1 MIRKRFQSNLREDRY
16 CSIPLILL
24 FAGLW
29 GTVPVEAEIGTGP
42 TPKIATSK
50 SDLTEKERVDLQN
63 ELKRLGGEL
72 KLLGQQIGGS
82 IAPLDLGLSGTSSAQ
97 PTTAETASHVQ
108 TIQKRMREIQR
119 LFPGQT
125 RRIPP
130 LSTAQITARIEELR
144 TEIGESSQGIE
155 ALAKSNPGAEE
166 VRVLQRQLRHKQRT
180 LSWLLGQ
187 QRRLEAASS
196 KDDATTENPVQ
207 EKTVA
212 VETKEEGA
220 ELKPAQAYELVETTE
235 FGEAAGVFDLKEL
248 DFFKL
253 HHILAAEAIE
263 VVTPFLSPDNTAIVA
278 DLNTNSIIV
287 KDLPHVLLDIDR
299 ILVYIDRPVTT
310 QPVSEK
316 EVDHSQEKRSP

>member
-1 MIRKRFQSNLREDRY
+1 M
-16 CSIPLILL
+16 
-24 FAGLW
+24 
-29 GTVPVEAEIGTGP
+29 TVLVEAETSTEP
-42 TPKIATSK
+42 TPEIGTSK
-50 SDLTEKERVDLQN
+50 SDLTDKDRADLQN

-82 IAPLDLGLSGTSSAQ
+82 IAPLDLDLSGTSSDQ
-97 PTTAETASHVQ
+97 PTTAETVSRVQ
-108 TIQKRMREIQR
+108 SIQKRMREIQR

-130 LSTAQITARIEELR
+130 LSKAQITARIETLR

-180 LSWLLGQ
+180 LNWLLGQ
-187 QRRLEAASS
+187 QRRFSAVASS
-196 KDDATTENPVQ
+196 KNNAAAENPAQ
-207 EKTVA
+207 EKTVT
-212 VETKEEGA
+212 VGTKEEDA
-220 ELKPAQAYELVETTE
+220 ELKSAQTYELIEATE
-235 FGEAAGVFDLKEL
+235 FDEATGVFDLKEL

-253 HHILAAEAIE
+253 HHILATEAIE
-263 VVTPFLSPDNTAIVA
+263 VITPFLSPDNTAIVA

-299 ILVYIDRPVTT
+299 ILVYIDRSVTT
-310 QPVSEK
+310 QPVGKK
-316 EVDHSQEKRSP
+316 EVDHSKEK

>member
-1 MIRKRFQSNLREDRY
+1 MIRKRFKSNLREDRY
-16 CSIPLILL
+16 CFTSLVLL

-29 GTVPVEAEIGTGP
+29 VTVLVEAETNTGP
-42 TPKIATSK
+42 TPEIATSK
-50 SDLTEKERVDLQN
+50 SDLTDKDRADLQN

-82 IAPLDLGLSGTSSAQ
+82 IAPLDLDLSGTSSDQ
-97 PTTAETASHVQ
+97 PTTAETVSRVQ
-108 TIQKRMREIQR
+108 SIQKRMREIQR

-130 LSTAQITARIEELR
+130 LSKAQITARIETLR

-180 LSWLLGQ
+180 LNWLLGQ
-187 QRRLEAASS
+187 QRRFSAVASS
-196 KDDATTENPVQ
+196 KNDAAAENPAQ
-207 EKTVA
+207 EKTVT
-212 VETKEEGA
+212 VGTKEEDA
-220 ELKPAQAYELVETTE
+220 ELKSAQTYELI
-235 FGEAAGVFDLKEL
+235 EATKFDEAIGVFDLKEL

-253 HHILAAEAIE
+253 HHISATEAIE
-263 VVTPFLSPDNTAIVA
+263 VITPFLSPDNTAIVA

-299 ILVYIDRPVTT
+299 ILVYIDRSVTT
-310 QPVSEK
+310 QPVGKK
-316 EVDHSQEKRSP
+316 EVDHSKEK

>member
-1 MIRKRFQSNLREDRY
+1 M
-16 CSIPLILL
+16 
-24 FAGLW
+24 
-29 GTVPVEAEIGTGP
+29 TVLVEAETSTEP
-42 TPKIATSK
+42 TPEIGTSK
-50 SDLTEKERVDLQN
+50 SDLTDKDRADLQN

-82 IAPLDLGLSGTSSAQ
+82 IAPLDLDLSGTSSDQ
-97 PTTAETASHVQ
+97 PTTAETVSRVQ
-108 TIQKRMREIQR
+108 SIQKRMREIQR

-130 LSTAQITARIEELR
+130 LSKAQITARIETLR

-180 LSWLLGQ
+180 LNWLLGQ
-187 QRRLEAASS
+187 QRRFSAVASS
-196 KDDATTENPVQ
+196 KNNAAAENPAQ
-207 EKTVA
+207 EKTVT
-212 VETKEEGA
+212 VGTKEEDA
-220 ELKPAQAYELVETTE
+220 ELKSAQTYELIEATE
-235 FGEAAGVFDLKEL
+235 FDEATGVFDLKEL

-253 HHILAAEAIE
+253 HHILATEAIE
-263 VVTPFLSPDNTAIVA
+263 VITPFLSPDNTAIVA

-299 ILVYIDRPVTT
+299 ILVYIDRSVTT
-310 QPVSEK
+310 QPVGKK
-316 EVDHSQEKRSP
+316 EDDHSKEK

>member
-1 MIRKRFQSNLREDRY
+1 M
-16 CSIPLILL
+16 
-24 FAGLW
+24 
-29 GTVPVEAEIGTGP
+29 TVLVEAETSTEP
-42 TPKIATSK
+42 TPEIGTSK
-50 SDLTEKERVDLQN
+50 SDLTDKDRADLQN

-82 IAPLDLGLSGTSSAQ
+82 IAPLDLDLSGTSSDQ
-97 PTTAETASHVQ
+97 PTTAETVSRVQ
-108 TIQKRMREIQR
+108 SIQKRMREIQR

-130 LSTAQITARIEELR
+130 LSKAQITARIETLR

-180 LSWLLGQ
+180 LNWLLGQ
-187 QRRLEAASS
+187 QRRFSAVASS
-196 KDDATTENPVQ
+196 KNNAAAENPAQ
-207 EKTVA
+207 EKTVT
-212 VETKEEGA
+212 VGTKEEDA
-220 ELKPAQAYELVETTE
+220 ELKSAQTYELIEATE
-235 FGEAAGVFDLKEL
+235 FDEATGVFDLKEL

-253 HHILAAEAIE
+253 HHILATEAIE
-263 VVTPFLSPDNTAIVA
+263 VITPFLSPDNTAIVA

-299 ILVYIDRPVTT
+299 ILVYIDRSVTA
-310 QPVSEK
+310 QPVGKK
-316 EVDHSQEKRSP
+316 EVDHSKEK

>member
-1 MIRKRFQSNLREDRY
+1 M
-16 CSIPLILL
+16 
-24 FAGLW
+24 
-29 GTVPVEAEIGTGP
+29 TVLVEAETSTEP
-42 TPKIATSK
+42 TPEIGTSK
-50 SDLTEKERVDLQN
+50 SDLTDKDRADLQN

-82 IAPLDLGLSGTSSAQ
+82 IAPLDLDLSGTSSDQ
-97 PTTAETASHVQ
+97 PTTAETVSRVQ
-108 TIQKRMREIQR
+108 SIQKRMREIQR

-130 LSTAQITARIEELR
+130 LSKAQITARIETLR

-180 LSWLLGQ
+180 LNWLLGQ
-187 QRRLEAASS
+187 QRRFSAVASS
-196 KDDATTENPVQ
+196 KNDAAAENPAQ
-207 EKTVA
+207 EKTVT
-212 VETKEEGA
+212 VGTKEEDP
-220 ELKPAQAYELVETTE
+220 ELKSAQTYELIEATE
-235 FGEAAGVFDLKEL
+235 FDEATGVFDLKEL

-253 HHILAAEAIE
+253 HHILATEAIE
-263 VVTPFLSPDNTAIVA
+263 VITPFLSPDNTAIVA

-299 ILVYIDRPVTT
+299 ILVYIDRSVTT
-310 QPVSEK
+310 QPVGKK
-316 EVDHSQEKRSP
+316 EVDHSKEK

>member
-1 MIRKRFQSNLREDRY
+1 M
-16 CSIPLILL
+16 
-24 FAGLW
+24 
-29 GTVPVEAEIGTGP
+29 TVLVEAETSTEP
-42 TPKIATSK
+42 TPEIGTSK
-50 SDLTEKERVDLQN
+50 SDLTDKDRVDLQN

-82 IAPLDLGLSGTSSAQ
+82 IAPLDLDLSGTSSDQ
-97 PTTAETASHVQ
+97 PTTAETVSRVQ
-108 TIQKRMREIQR
+108 SIQKRMREIQR

-130 LSTAQITARIEELR
+130 LSKAQITARIETLR

-180 LSWLLGQ
+180 LNWLLGQ
-187 QRRLEAASS
+187 QRRFSAVASS
-196 KDDATTENPVQ
+196 KNNAAAENPAQ
-207 EKTVA
+207 EKTVT
-212 VETKEEGA
+212 VGTKEEDA
-220 ELKPAQAYELVETTE
+220 ELKSAQTYELIEATE
-235 FGEAAGVFDLKEL
+235 FDEATGVFDLKEL

-253 HHILAAEAIE
+253 HHILATEAIE
-263 VVTPFLSPDNTAIVA
+263 VITPFLSPDNTAIVA

-299 ILVYIDRPVTT
+299 ILVYIDRSVTT
-310 QPVSEK
+310 QPVGKK
-316 EVDHSQEKRSP
+316 EVDHSKEK

>member
-1 MIRKRFQSNLREDRY
+1 M
-16 CSIPLILL
+16 
-24 FAGLW
+24 
-29 GTVPVEAEIGTGP
+29 TVLVEAETSTEP
-42 TPKIATSK
+42 TPEIGTSK
-50 SDLTEKERVDLQN
+50 SDLTDKDRADLQN

-82 IAPLDLGLSGTSSAQ
+82 IAPLDLDLSGTSSDQ
-97 PTTAETASHVQ
+97 PTTAETVSRVQ
-108 TIQKRMREIQR
+108 SIQKRMREIQR

-130 LSTAQITARIEELR
+130 LSKAQITARIETLR

-180 LSWLLGQ
+180 LNWLLGQ
-187 QRRLEAASS
+187 QRRFSAVASS
-196 KDDATTENPVQ
+196 KNNAVAENPAQ
-207 EKTVA
+207 EKTVT
-212 VETKEEGA
+212 VETKEEDA
-220 ELKPAQAYELVETTE
+220 ELKSAQTYELIEATE
-235 FGEAAGVFDLKEL
+235 FDEATGVFDLKEL

-253 HHILAAEAIE
+253 HHILATEAIE
-263 VVTPFLSPDNTAIVA
+263 VITPFLSPDNTAIVA

-299 ILVYIDRPVTT
+299 ILVYIDRSVTT
-310 QPVSEK
+310 QPVGKK
-316 EVDHSQEKRSP
+316 EVDHSKEK

>member
-1 MIRKRFQSNLREDRY
+1 MIRKRFKSNLREDRY
-16 CSIPLILL
+16 CFTSLVLL

-29 GTVPVEAEIGTGP
+29 VAIPVEAETSTGL

-50 SDLTEKERVDLQN
+50 SDLTDKKRADLQN
-63 ELKRLGGEL
+63 ELQRLGGEL

-82 IAPLDLGLSGTSSAQ
+82 IAPLDLDLSGISSDQ
-97 PTTAETASHVQ
+97 PTTTETVNRVQ
-108 TIQKRMREIQR
+108 AIQKRMREIQQ

-130 LSTAQITARIEELR
+130 SSKAQITARIETLR

-155 ALAKSNPGAEE
+155 ALAKSNPRAEE

-180 LSWLLGQ
+180 LNWLLGQ
-187 QRRLEAASS
+187 QRRFSAASS
-196 KDDATTENPVQ
+196 SFDEAAENSAQ

-212 VETKEEGA
+212 VETKEEDA
-220 ELKPAQAYELVETTE
+220 ELKPAQTYELVEATE
-235 FGEAAGVFDLKEL
+235 FDEAAGVFDLKEL

-310 QPVSEK
+310 QPVGEK
-316 EVDHSQEKRSP
+316 EDDHSKEK